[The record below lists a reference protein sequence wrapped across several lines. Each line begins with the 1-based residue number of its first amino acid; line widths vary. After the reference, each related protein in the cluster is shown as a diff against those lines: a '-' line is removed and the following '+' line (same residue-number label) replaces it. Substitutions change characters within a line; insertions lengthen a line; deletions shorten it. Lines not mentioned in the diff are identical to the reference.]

1 VWLALFAVYAAT
13 LGVDAFDG
21 ARFGGDEPHYLLTAR
36 SIARDGDVD
45 LANQYAERQYAG
57 FYPYRLDPHGHPTNG
72 RRDEP
77 HGAGLALL
85 IAPAYAAFGAT
96 GVQLEL
102 AAIAALGF
110 VLSIAL
116 ARRMVPEP
124 WATTGPLV
132 CALSPPALA
141 YSTAILPPL
150 VAGTVLAGAALLG
163 LRARER
169 PRLLPALGCGFLLAL
184 LPWLGTQYLV
194 PAVPIGFALAWW
206 MGRQH
211 KGWFALVALEV
222 VLASLV
228 AFATANERLYGGIVP
243 EAAGAPLTG
252 ARNAGDYLDRAYRLM
267 ALWIDRD
274 YGLLRWAPIFALA
287 FVAVWLLWRS
297 RLDRVARV
305 VPDQRNVEAAA
316 LALVLVC
323 AAQVIVAFLAP
334 TMFGFWFPGYY
345 LVGALPCAA
354 ALVAWALRHVP
365 RWISAVLAALT
376 LLASAWLYVALRLGD
391 VTWVAP
397 ASRAPWGPL
406 EIVFPRYGTSS
417 PYATVVTGLVV
428 AGLLALAINEWR
440 RRRALQ
446 GMARRAFRGA

>member
-13 LGVDAFDG
+13 LGIDAFDS

-36 SIARDGDVD
+36 SIAQDGDVD

-72 RRDEP
+72 RLDEP

-110 VLSIAL
+110 VLAIAL

-163 LRARER
+163 LQARER

-206 MGRQH
+206 LGRQH

-228 AFATANERLYGGIVP
+228 AFATTSTGPIGWWRCGSTATT
-243 EAAGAPLTG
+243 ACCAGRRSSRSPSWPSGCCG
-252 ARNAGDYLDRAYRLM
+252 ARG
-267 ALWIDRD
+267 
-274 YGLLRWAPIFALA
+274 
-287 FVAVWLLWRS
+287 S
-297 RLDRVARV
+297 
-305 VPDQRNVEAAA
+305 
-316 LALVLVC
+316 
-323 AAQVIVAFLAP
+323 
-334 TMFGFWFPGYY
+334 T
-345 LVGALPCAA
+345 
-354 ALVAWALRHVP
+354 
-365 RWISAVLAALT
+365 
-376 LLASAWLYVALRLGD
+376 
-391 VTWVAP
+391 
-397 ASRAPWGPL
+397 ASRASSRTSATSRR
-406 EIVFPRYGTSS
+406 PRSRWCS
-417 PYATVVTGLVV
+417 CAP
-428 AGLLALAINEWR
+428 R
-440 RRRALQ
+440 R
-446 GMARRAFRGA
+446 